1 MAQDRYV
8 HSDNHSD
15 ITKPVGPRRI
25 EVISGDD
32 RRRKWSDE
40 AKIAIV
46 AEALSDGAVVSRVA
60 RRHDLT
66 PSQLFG
72 WIKTFRADAVA
83 LMVASGTS
91 EPPTFARAVVDTAP
105 IQSPQP
111 ASTTVPEA
119 AAIEISIGT
128 ATVRI
133 RGTADVRTLALV
145 LKALKVLA

>member
-8 HSDNHSD
+8 HSDDHSD
-15 ITKPVGPRRI
+15 ITKPVRPRRI

-32 RRRKWSDE
+32 RRRKWPDA

-46 AEALSDGAVVSRVA
+46 AEALADGAVVSRVA

-72 WIKTFRADAVA
+72 WIKTFRADA
-83 LMVASGTS
+83 LMSASGVAD
-91 EPPTFARAVVDTAP
+91 PPMFAHAVVDMAP
-105 IQSPQP
+105 VQSAPP
-111 ASTTVPEA
+111 APAQVGAS
-119 AAIEISIGT
+119 AIEISIGT

-133 RGTADVRTLALV
+133 RGAADTKTLALV

>member
-8 HSDNHSD
+8 HSDDHSD
-15 ITKPVGPRRI
+15 ITKPVRPRRI

-32 RRRKWSDE
+32 RRRKWPDA

-46 AEALSDGAVVSRVA
+46 AEALADGAVVSRVA
-60 RRHDLT
+60 RRNDLT

-72 WIKTFRADAVA
+72 WIKTFRADALMSSSGVA
-83 LMVASGTS
+83 DPPMFAHAIADMAPAQSAPPAPAQVGTS
-91 EPPTFARAVVDTAP
+91 
-105 IQSPQP
+105 
-111 ASTTVPEA
+111 
-119 AAIEISIGT
+119 AIEISFGT

-133 RGTADVRTLALV
+133 RGAADTKTLALV

>member
-8 HSDNHSD
+8 HSDDHSD
-15 ITKPVGPRRI
+15 ITKPVRRRRI
-25 EVISGDD
+25 EVLSGDD
-32 RRRKWSDE
+32 RRRKWPDE

-46 AEALSDGAVVSRVA
+46 AEALADGAVVSRVA

-72 WIKTFRADAVA
+72 WIKTFRADA
-83 LMVASGTS
+83 LMASGVA
-91 EPPTFARAVVDTAP
+91 ERPMFARAVVNMGP
-105 IQSPQP
+105 VQP
-111 ASTTVPEA
+111 AQPALALAGEA
-119 AAIEISIGT
+119 SAIEISIGT

-133 RGTADVRTLALV
+133 RGAADAKTLALV